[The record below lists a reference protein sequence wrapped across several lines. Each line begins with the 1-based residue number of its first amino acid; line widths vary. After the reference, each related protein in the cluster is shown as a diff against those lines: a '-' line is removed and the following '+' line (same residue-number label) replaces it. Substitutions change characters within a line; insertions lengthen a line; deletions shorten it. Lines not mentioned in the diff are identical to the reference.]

1 MSIIT
6 HQLFLWLFRDL
17 IASVQPNGRCCDG
30 VSLKF
35 TPMDP
40 PLITTETQL
49 ESYLSEPTDEVIAS
63 MTALEGDIL
72 ILGVSGKMGPTLAK
86 QAKRAIDLA
95 GVTKKV
101 IGVSRFST
109 AGVREN
115 LHETGIET
123 IAADLLSEDCLQNL
137 PNIQNVIL
145 MAGRKFGSTDNESLT
160 WAMNSY
166 MPGRVA
172 NKFRDS
178 QLVVFSTGNVYPLTP
193 VSHGGA
199 TECLPP
205 VPIGEYAQSC
215 LSRER
220 ICTYFSSQF
229 GIPMAILRLN
239 YAIDLRYG
247 ILLDIAE
254 KVYTEQSISL
264 EMGTVNVIWQGDAN
278 AAALRVFAHC
288 QSPPLILNV
297 TGPETVSV
305 RYLASRFGALF
316 NKPPRFEGEEA
327 ETALLSNASRCH
339 RLFGYPRVSLEQ
351 MIEWTAEWVRIGG
364 TTLRK
369 PTHFEVR
376 DGKF

>member
-1 MSIIT
+1 MI
-6 HQLFLWLFRDL
+6 
-17 IASVQPNGRCCDG
+17 
-30 VSLKF
+30 K
-35 TPMDP
+35 
-40 PLITTETQL
+40 TEAQL

-63 MTALEGDIL
+63 MAALEGDIL
-72 ILGVSGKMGPTLAK
+72 ILGVGGKMGPTLAK

-95 GVTKKV
+95 GVSKKI
-101 IGVSRFST
+101 IGVSRFSIP
-109 AGVREN
+109 GVRDG
-115 LHETGIET
+115 LHEVGIET

-145 MAGRKFGSTDNESLT
+145 MAGRKFGSRDNESLT

-172 NKFRDS
+172 DKFKDS
-178 QLVVFSTGNVYPLTP
+178 RLVVFSTGNVYPLTP
-193 VSHGGA
+193 ASHGGA
-199 TECLPP
+199 TEYLPP
-205 VPIGEYAQSC
+205 APIGEYAQSC

-220 ICTYFSSQF
+220 ICAYFSLQF
-229 GIPMAILRLN
+229 GTSMAILRLN

-254 KVYTEQSISL
+254 KVYTEQPIPL
-264 EMGTVNVIWQGDAN
+264 EMGNVNVIWQGDAN
-278 AAALRVFAHC
+278 AIALRVFAHC

-297 TGPETVSV
+297 TGPETVSI

-316 NKPPRFEGEEA
+316 NKLPRFKGEEA
-327 ETALLSNASRCH
+327 KTALLSNASRCH
-339 RLFGYPRVSLEQ
+339 RLFGYPSVALGQ
-351 MIEWTAEWVRIGG
+351 MIEWMAEWVRIGG

>member
-1 MSIIT
+1 MI
-6 HQLFLWLFRDL
+6 
-17 IASVQPNGRCCDG
+17 
-30 VSLKF
+30 K
-35 TPMDP
+35 
-40 PLITTETQL
+40 TETQL
-49 ESYLSEPTDEVIAS
+49 ESYLSEPTDAVIAS
-63 MTALEGDIL
+63 MTALAGDIL
-72 ILGVSGKMGPTLAK
+72 ILGVGGKMGPTLAK

-95 GVTKKV
+95 GINKQV

-109 AGVREN
+109 PGVREN
-115 LHETGIET
+115 LHEAGIET
-123 IAADLLSEDCLQNL
+123 IAADLLSEDCLKNL

-160 WAMNSY
+160 WAMNGY

-172 NKFRDS
+172 DRFRDS
-178 QLVVFSTGNVYPLTP
+178 QLVIFSTGNVYPLTR

-199 TECLPP
+199 TECVPP

-229 GIPMAILRLN
+229 GTPMAILRLN

-254 KVYTEQSISL
+254 KVYTEQPISL
-264 EMGTVNVIWQGDAN
+264 EMGNVNVIWQRDAN
-278 AAALRVFAHC
+278 SVALRAFAHC

-316 NKPPRFEGEEA
+316 NTPPRFEDDEA

-339 RLFGYPRVSLEQ
+339 QLFGYPCVSLAQ
-351 MIEWTAEWVRIGG
+351 MVEWTAEWVRIGG

>member
-1 MSIIT
+1 M
-6 HQLFLWLFRDL
+6 
-17 IASVQPNGRCCDG
+17 
-30 VSLKF
+30 
-35 TPMDP
+35 
-40 PLITTETQL
+40 ITTETQL

-63 MTALEGDIL
+63 IAALERDIL
-72 ILGVSGKMGPTLAK
+72 ILGVGGKMGPTLAK

-95 GVTKKV
+95 GITKKV

-109 AGVREN
+109 LGVQTD
-115 LHETGIET
+115 LQGAGIET

-137 PNIQNVIL
+137 PNTQNVIL

-172 NKFRDS
+172 DTFRDS
-178 QLVVFSTGNVYPLTP
+178 RLVVFSTGNVYPLTP

-199 TECLPP
+199 TECLTPA
-205 VPIGEYAQSC
+205 PIGEYAQSC

-220 ICTYFSSQF
+220 ICAYFSSQF
-229 GIPMAILRLN
+229 GTPMAILRLN

-254 KVYTEQSISL
+254 SVYTEQPIPL
-264 EMGTVNVIWQGDAN
+264 EMGNVNVIWQGDAN
-278 AAALRVFAHC
+278 SVVLRAFAYC

-316 NKPPRFEGEEA
+316 NKRLRFEGEEA
-327 ETALLSNASRCH
+327 KTALLSNASRCH

-351 MIEWTAEWVRIGG
+351 MIEWIAEWVRIGG

>member
-1 MSIIT
+1 
-6 HQLFLWLFRDL
+6 
-17 IASVQPNGRCCDG
+17 
-30 VSLKF
+30 
-35 TPMDP
+35 
-40 PLITTETQL
+40 
-49 ESYLSEPTDEVIAS
+49 
-63 MTALEGDIL
+63 MTALDGDIL
-72 ILGVSGKMGPTLAK
+72 ILGVGGKMGPTLAK
-86 QAKRAIDLA
+86 QAKRAIDAA
-95 GVTKKV
+95 GITKKV

-109 AGVREN
+109 PGVQAD
-115 LHETGIET
+115 LQGTGIET
-123 IAADLLSEDCLQNL
+123 IAADLLSEDCLRNL
-137 PNIQNVIL
+137 PNVQNVIL
-145 MAGRKFGSTDNESLT
+145 MAGRKFGSTDNENLT

-172 NKFRDS
+172 DKFRDS
-178 QLVVFSTGNVYPLTP
+178 RLVVFSTGNVYPLMP

-205 VPIGEYAQSC
+205 APIGEYAQSC

-220 ICTYFSSQF
+220 ICAYFSSQF
-229 GIPMAILRLN
+229 GTPMAILRLN

-254 KVYTEQSISL
+254 KVYTEQPIPL
-264 EMGTVNVIWQGDAN
+264 EMGNVNVIWQGDAN
-278 AAALRVFAHC
+278 SVVLRAFAYC

-305 RYLASRFGALF
+305 RYLALRFGALF
-316 NKPPRFEGEEA
+316 NKGLRFEGKEA
-327 ETALLSNASRCH
+327 KTALLSNASQCH

-351 MIEWTAEWVRIGG
+351 MIEWMAEWVRIGG

>member
-1 MSIIT
+1 MI
-6 HQLFLWLFRDL
+6 Q
-17 IASVQPNGRCCDG
+17 
-30 VSLKF
+30 
-35 TPMDP
+35 
-40 PLITTETQL
+40 TEIQL
-49 ESYLSEPTDEVIAS
+49 ESYLSEPTDAVIAS
-63 MTALEGDIL
+63 MAALEGDIL
-72 ILGVSGKMGPTLAK
+72 ILGVGGKMGPTLAK

-109 AGVREN
+109 QGVRDG
-115 LHETGIET
+115 LHEAGIET
-123 IAADLLSEDCLQNL
+123 IAADLLSENCLQNL

-172 NKFRDS
+172 DTFKDS
-178 QLVVFSTGNVYPLTP
+178 QLVIFSTGNVYPLTP

-229 GIPMAILRLN
+229 GTPMAILRLN

-254 KVYTEQSISL
+254 KVYTEEPIPL
-264 EMGTVNVIWQGDAN
+264 EMGTVNVIWQRDAN
-278 AAALRVFAHC
+278 AVALRAFAHC
-288 QSPPLILNV
+288 QSPPLILNL

-305 RYLASRFGALF
+305 RYLAGRFGALF
-316 NKPPRFEGEEA
+316 NKSPHLEGDEA

-339 RLFGYPRVSLEQ
+339 RLFGYPHVSLEQ
-351 MIEWTAEWVRIGG
+351 MIEWVAEWVRIGG

>member
-1 MSIIT
+1 M
-6 HQLFLWLFRDL
+6 
-17 IASVQPNGRCCDG
+17 A
-30 VSLKF
+30 
-35 TPMDP
+35 
-40 PLITTETQL
+40 
-49 ESYLSEPTDEVIAS
+49 
-63 MTALEGDIL
+63 ALEGDIL

-95 GVTKKV
+95 GITKKV

-109 AGVREN
+109 PGVREG
-115 LHETGIET
+115 LHEAGIET

-137 PNIQNVIL
+137 PDIQNVIL

-172 NKFRDS
+172 DKYRNS
-178 QLVVFSTGNVYPLTP
+178 QLVIFSTGNVYPLTP

-205 VPIGEYAQSC
+205 APIGEYAQSC

-220 ICTYFSSQF
+220 ICAYFSSQF
-229 GIPMAILRLN
+229 GTPMAILRLN

-247 ILLDIAE
+247 IVLDIAE
-254 KVYTEQSISL
+254 KVYLEESISL
-264 EMGTVNVIWQGDAN
+264 EMGNVNIIWQADAN
-278 AAALRVFAHC
+278 AVALRVFAHC
-288 QSPPLILNV
+288 QSPPLTLNV
-297 TGPETVSV
+297 TGPETISV
-305 RYLASRFGALF
+305 RYLALRFGALF

-327 ETALLSNASRCH
+327 ETALLSNASQCH

-351 MIEWTAEWVRIGG
+351 MIEWIAEWVRIGG

-369 PTHFEVR
+369 PTHFEAR

>member
-1 MSIIT
+1 
-6 HQLFLWLFRDL
+6 
-17 IASVQPNGRCCDG
+17 
-30 VSLKF
+30 
-35 TPMDP
+35 
-40 PLITTETQL
+40 
-49 ESYLSEPTDEVIAS
+49 
-63 MTALEGDIL
+63 
-72 ILGVSGKMGPTLAK
+72 
-86 QAKRAIDLA
+86 
-95 GVTKKV
+95 
-101 IGVSRFST
+101 
-109 AGVREN
+109 
-115 LHETGIET
+115 
-123 IAADLLSEDCLQNL
+123 
-137 PNIQNVIL
+137 
-145 MAGRKFGSTDNESLT
+145 
-160 WAMNSY
+160 MNSY

-172 NKFRDS
+172 DRFRDS
-178 QLVVFSTGNVYPLTP
+178 RLIVFSTGNVYPLTP

-205 VPIGEYAQSC
+205 APIGEYAQSC

-229 GIPMAILRLN
+229 GTQMAILRLN

-254 KVYTEQSISL
+254 KVYTGQPIPL
-264 EMGTVNVIWQGDAN
+264 EMGNVNVIWQGDAN
-278 AAALRVFAHC
+278 AVVLRAFAHC

-297 TGPETVSV
+297 TGPETVSI
-305 RYLASRFGALF
+305 RYLAGRFGSLF

-351 MIEWTAEWVRIGG
+351 MIEWVGEWVRIGG